1 VAQNARLVTA
11 DRRFWIVC
19 ALGGTLLLVGSVLP
33 TIEVGQGAYI
43 GAGDSQRSFDY
54 NRTLHFASYLQ
65 PGSLLFVLGGLAL
78 VALSIAGF
86 VRGTHA
92 ALVLGAAALSI
103 AFVVEAVRIS
113 DELRWSDSGVYAC
126 EEPLERCTPFIAPAI
141 RDLQAEIRRRPE
153 AREAEFALLERN
165 GYRSRG
171 KLGWQLILWTSAL
184 LAAVT
189 LYRAFLLVL
198 RPVWA
203 GLALVVCALLAL
215 AYLALQAVQN
225 LE

>member
-1 VAQNARLVTA
+1 VTA

-33 TIEVGQGAYI
+33 TIEVGQGAYV
-43 GAGDSQRSFDY
+43 GAGDSQQSFDY
-54 NRTLHFASYLQ
+54 NRTLRFVTYIQ
-65 PGSLLFVLGGLAL
+65 PGSLLFGLGGLAL

-86 VRGTHA
+86 VRGTRA
-92 ALVLGAAALSI
+92 ALVLAAAALSI

-113 DELRWSDSGVYAC
+113 DELRWSDSTGVFTC
-126 EEPLERCTPFIAPAI
+126 EEPLERCRPFIAPAI
-141 RDLQAEIRRRPE
+141 RDLQADIRRRAE
-153 AREAEFALLERN
+153 AREAEFALLGGRN
-165 GYRSRG
+165 GYRARG
-171 KLGWQLILWTSAL
+171 KVGWQLILWTSVL

-203 GLALVVCALLAL
+203 GLALVVCAILAL
-215 AYLALQAVQN
+215 AFLALQVLQN